1 MWYRSDIIRQFRRSI
16 RDERDVHSRL
26 MAVYP
31 EVPSWWYAAIGAI
44 ALVFG
49 LIAIEVYDTGLPIW
63 ALAISLIIGFIFVIP
78 IGIIR
83 AVTNQL
89 FTINVFAEFFGGY
102 LLHNN
107 PVAVML
113 FKTYAFVP
121 TTNALTFVSDL
132 KIGHYMKIPP
142 RTMFMAQTVST
153 IIGGLCM
160 TFTQDLLIDAIPNI
174 CTPDAKDGFTCPGI
188 TTFTTSSIIWGA
200 IGPKRMFS
208 IGSL

>member
-1 MWYRSDIIRQFRRSI
+1 MSALLLFTLSVRIKPCRESSHQTNGVTVWYRSDIIRQFRRSI

-31 EVPSWWYAAIGAI
+31 EVPSWWYAGIGAI

-49 LIAIEVYDTGLPIW
+49 LIAIEVYDTGLPVW
-63 ALAISLIIGFIFVIP
+63 ALAVSLLIGFIFVIP

-142 RTMFMAQTVST
+142 RTMFMAQTIST

-160 TFTQDLLIDAIPNI
+160 TLDRKSTRLN
-174 CTPDAKDGFTCPGI
+174 
-188 TTFTTSSIIWGA
+188 SSHSGES
-200 IGPKRMFS
+200 RMPS
-208 IGSL
+208 SA